1 MIESSEKV
9 KGAAM
14 FDSLER
20 FLRYVR
26 IDTQSAMDAEG
37 FPSTAKQL
45 DLARVLVEELTALGM
60 DEVKLDE
67 YGYVTATLPANIETS
82 APVVGFLAHMDTSP
96 SASGADVK
104 PRVIENYDGQ
114 DIVLNAEK
122 NILLS
127 PRDFPKLWESK
138 GERLVVTDGT
148 TLLGADD
155 KAGIAAIIGA
165 MAYLIAHPEIPH
177 AKLRVGFTPDEEVGE
192 GVKFFDV
199 PGFGADFAYTVDG
212 GKAGEFSY
220 ENFNAAGAKIKINGR
235 SVHPGTSKGK
245 LKSAIQVAID
255 FHNLLPVFDRAEHT
269 EKREGFIHLTEM
281 AGEAESAHLTYIIR
295 DHDEAKFEHLKQE
308 VQQAADFINHRYGA
322 GTLELEIR
330 DQYFNMR
337 KMIETRPEI
346 IEVALKA
353 YRAVGLEPVEEA
365 VRGGTDGSRL
375 SYMGL
380 PTPNIFTGGRN
391 GHGRFEYL
399 SVNDLEKATEVVVII
414 SKLVGELK

>member
-1 MIESSEKV
+1 
-9 KGAAM
+9 M

-26 IDTQSAMDAEG
+26 IDTQSAMDAESY
-37 FPSTAKQL
+37 PSTSKQL
-45 DLARVLVEELTALGM
+45 DLARLLVEELTALGM
-60 DEVKLDE
+60 DEVKLDQ

-96 SASGADVK
+96 AASGANVK
-104 PRVIENYDGQ
+104 PRLIENYDGQ

-127 PRDFPKLWESK
+127 PRDFPKLLDLK
-138 GERLVVTDGT
+138 GQRLVVTDGT

-165 MAYLIAHPEIPH
+165 MAYLIAHPEVPH
-177 AKLRVGFTPDEEVGE
+177 GKLRVGFTPDEEVGE

-199 PGFGADFAYTVDG
+199 PVFGADFAYTVDG
-212 GKAGEFSY
+212 GKIGEFSY
-220 ENFNAAGAKIKINGR
+220 ETFNAASAKIKINGR
-235 SVHPGTSKGK
+235 SVHPGTAKGR

-269 EKREGFIHLTEM
+269 EGREGFIHLTEM
-281 AGEAESAHLTYIIR
+281 AGEAERAHLYYIIR
-295 DHDEAKFEHLKQE
+295 DHDEAAFARRKQE
-308 VQQAADFINHRYGA
+308 VQRVADFINERYGA

-337 KMIETRPEI
+337 KMIEARPEI
-346 IEVALKA
+346 IEIARKA
-353 YRAVGLEPVEEA
+353 YRAAGLEPVEEA

-380 PTPNIFTGGRN
+380 PTPNIFTGGHN

-399 SVNDLEKATEVVVII
+399 SVEALEKATEVVVII

>member
-1 MIESSEKV
+1 
-9 KGAAM
+9 M

-26 IDTQSAMDAEG
+26 IDTQSAMDAEVY
-37 FPSTAKQL
+37 PSTAKQL
-45 DLARVLVEELTALGM
+45 DLARILVEELTELGM
-60 DEVKLDE
+60 DEVKLAE

-104 PRVIENYDGQ
+104 PRLIENYDGQ
-114 DIVLNAEK
+114 DIVLNPEK

-127 PRDFPKLWESK
+127 PRDFPQLLEYR

-165 MAYLIAHPEIPH
+165 MAYLISHPEVPH
-177 AKLRVGFTPDEEVGE
+177 GKLRVGFTPDEEVGE

-199 PGFGADFAYTVDG
+199 PAFAADFAYTVDG

-220 ENFNAAGAKIKINGR
+220 ENFNAAGARIIINGR
-235 SVHPGTSKGK
+235 SVHPGTAKGQ
-245 LKSAIQVAID
+245 LKSAIQMAID

-269 EKREGFIHLTEM
+269 EGREGFIHLTEM
-281 AGEAESAHLTYIIR
+281 AGEAENAHLTYIIR
-295 DHDEAKFEHLKQE
+295 EHDEAKFERLKQE
-308 VQQAADFINHRYGA
+308 VRQAADFVNQRYGE

-330 DQYFNMR
+330 EQYFNMR

-380 PTPNIFTGGRN
+380 PTPNIFTGGHN

-399 SVNDLEKATEVVVII
+399 SVDALEKATEVVVNI

>member
-1 MIESSEKV
+1 
-9 KGAAM
+9 M

-20 FLRYVR
+20 FLRYVK
-26 IDTQSAMDAEG
+26 IDTQSAMDAESY
-37 FPSTAKQL
+37 PSTSKQL
-45 DLARVLVEELTALGM
+45 DLARLLVEELTALGM
-60 DEVKLDE
+60 DEVKLDQ

-96 SASGADVK
+96 AASGANVK
-104 PRVIENYDGQ
+104 PRLVENYDGQ

-127 PRDFPKLWESK
+127 PRDFPKLLDLK
-138 GERLVVTDGT
+138 GQRLVVTDGT

-165 MAYLIAHPEIPH
+165 MAYLIAHPEVPH
-177 AKLRVGFTPDEEVGE
+177 GKLRVGFTPDEEVGE

-199 PGFGADFAYTVDG
+199 PAFGADFAYTVDG
-212 GKAGEFSY
+212 GKIGEFSY
-220 ENFNAAGAKIKINGR
+220 ETFNAASAKIKINGR
-235 SVHPGTSKGK
+235 SVHPGTAKGQ

-269 EKREGFIHLTEM
+269 EGREGFIHLAEM
-281 AGEAESAHLTYIIR
+281 AGEAESAHLYYIIR
-295 DHDEAKFEHLKQE
+295 DHDEAAFARRKRE
-308 VQQAADFINHRYGA
+308 VQRVADFINERYGA

-337 KMIETRPEI
+337 KMIEARPEI
-346 IEVALKA
+346 IEIARKA
-353 YRAVGLEPVEEA
+353 YRAAGLEPVEEA

-380 PTPNIFTGGRN
+380 PTPNIFTGGHN

-399 SVNDLEKATEVVVII
+399 SVEALEKATEVVVNI

>member
-1 MIESSEKV
+1 
-9 KGAAM
+9 M

-26 IDTQSAMDAEG
+26 IDTQSAMDAESY
-37 FPSTAKQL
+37 PSTSKQL
-45 DLARVLVEELTALGM
+45 DLARLLVEELTALGM
-60 DEVKLDE
+60 DEVKLDQ

-96 SASGADVK
+96 AASGANVK
-104 PRVIENYDGQ
+104 PRLIENYDGQ

-127 PRDFPKLWESK
+127 PRDFPKLLDLK
-138 GERLVVTDGT
+138 GQRLVVTDGT

-165 MAYLIAHPEIPH
+165 MAYLIAHPEVPH
-177 AKLRVGFTPDEEVGE
+177 GKLRVGFTPDEEVGE

-199 PGFGADFAYTVDG
+199 SAFGADFAYTVDG
-212 GKAGEFSY
+212 GKIGEFSY
-220 ENFNAAGAKIKINGR
+220 ETFNAASAKIKINGR
-235 SVHPGTSKGK
+235 SVHPGTAKGR

-269 EKREGFIHLTEM
+269 EGREGFIHLTEM
-281 AGEAESAHLTYIIR
+281 AGEAESAHLYYIIR
-295 DHDEAKFEHLKQE
+295 DHDEAAFARRKQE
-308 VQQAADFINHRYGA
+308 VQRVADFINERYGA

-337 KMIETRPEI
+337 KMIEARPEI
-346 IEVALKA
+346 IEIARKA
-353 YRAVGLEPVEEA
+353 YRAAGLEPVEEA

-380 PTPNIFTGGRN
+380 PTPNIFTGGHN

-399 SVNDLEKATEVVVII
+399 SVEALEKATEVVVII

>member
-1 MIESSEKV
+1 
-9 KGAAM
+9 M

-37 FPSTAKQL
+37 YPSTAKQL
-45 DLARVLVEELTALGM
+45 DLARLLVDELTALGM

-82 APVVGFLAHMDTSP
+82 PPVVGFLAHMDTSP

-104 PRVIENYDGQ
+104 ARIIENYDGQ

-127 PRDFPKLWESK
+127 PRDFPKLLESK

-165 MAYLIAHPEIPH
+165 MAYLIAHPEVPH
-177 AKLRVGFTPDEEVGE
+177 GKLRVGFTPDEEVGE

-199 PGFGADFAYTVDG
+199 PAFGADFAYTVDG

-235 SVHPGTSKGK
+235 SVHPGTSKGR

-255 FHNLLPVFDRAEHT
+255 FHNLLPVFERAENT

-281 AGEAESAHLTYIIR
+281 AGEAESAHINYIIR
-295 DHDEAKFEHLKQE
+295 DHDEAKFERLKHE
-308 VQQAADFINHRYGA
+308 VQHAADFINQRYGA

-353 YRAVGLEPVEEA
+353 YRAVGLKPVEEA

-380 PTPNIFTGGRN
+380 PTPNIFTGGHN

-399 SVNDLEKATEVVVII
+399 SVDALEKATEVVVII
-414 SKLVGELK
+414 SKLVAELE

>member
-1 MIESSEKV
+1 
-9 KGAAM
+9 M

-20 FLRYVR
+20 FFRYVR
-26 IDTQSAMDAEG
+26 VDTQSAMDAESY
-37 FPSTAKQL
+37 PSTSKQL
-45 DLARVLVEELTALGM
+45 DLARLLVEELTVLGM

-96 SASGADVK
+96 AASGANVK
-104 PRVIENYDGQ
+104 PRLIENYDGQ
-114 DIVLNAEK
+114 DILLNAEK

-127 PRDFPKLWESK
+127 PHDFPELLALK
-138 GERLVVTDGT
+138 GQRLVVTDGT

-155 KAGIAAIIGA
+155 KAGIAAIMGA
-165 MAYLIAHPEIPH
+165 MAYLIAHPEVPH
-177 AKLRVGFTPDEEVGE
+177 GKLRVGFTPDEEVGE

-199 PGFGADFAYTVDG
+199 PAFGADFAYTIDG
-212 GKAGEFSY
+212 GKIGEFSY
-220 ENFNAAGAKIKINGR
+220 ETFNAASAKIKINGR
-235 SVHPGTSKGK
+235 SVHPGTAKGR

-269 EKREGFIHLTEM
+269 EGREGFIHLTEM
-281 AGEAESAHLTYIIR
+281 AGEAESAHINYIIR
-295 DHDEAKFEHLKQE
+295 DHDEAKFERRKQE
-308 VQQAADFINHRYGA
+308 VRQAADFINQRYGA

-337 KMIETRPEI
+337 KIIEARPEI
-346 IEVALKA
+346 IEIARKA
-353 YRAVGLEPVEEA
+353 YRAAGLEPVEEA

-380 PTPNIFTGGRN
+380 PTPNIFTGGHN
-391 GHGRFEYL
+391 AHGRFEYL
-399 SVNDLEKATEVVVII
+399 SVDALEKATEVVVII

>member
-1 MIESSEKV
+1 
-9 KGAAM
+9 M
-14 FDSLER
+14 FDALER

-26 IDTQSAMDAEG
+26 VDTQSAMDAG
-37 FPSTAKQL
+37 GYPSTSKQL
-45 DLARVLVEELTALGM
+45 DLARLLVEELTALGM

-96 SASGADVK
+96 AASGANVK
-104 PRVIENYDGQ
+104 PRLIENYDGQ
-114 DIVLNAEK
+114 DILLNAEK

-127 PRDFPKLWESK
+127 PHDFPELLALK
-138 GERLVVTDGT
+138 GQRLVVTDGT

-155 KAGIAAIIGA
+155 KAGIAAIMGA
-165 MAYLIAHPEIPH
+165 MAYLIAHPEVPH
-177 AKLRVGFTPDEEVGE
+177 GKLRVGFTPDEEVGE

-199 PGFGADFAYTVDG
+199 PAFGADFAYTIDG
-212 GKAGEFSY
+212 GKIGEFSY
-220 ENFNAAGAKIKINGR
+220 ETFNAASAKIKINGR
-235 SVHPGTSKGK
+235 SVHPGTAKGR
-245 LKSAIQVAID
+245 LKSAIQIAID

-269 EKREGFIHLTEM
+269 EGREGFIHLTEM
-281 AGEAESAHLTYIIR
+281 AGEAESAHINYIIR
-295 DHDEAKFEHLKQE
+295 DHDEAKFERRKQE
-308 VQQAADFINHRYGA
+308 VRQAADFINQRYGA

-337 KMIETRPEI
+337 KIIEAKPEI
-346 IEVALKA
+346 IEIARKA
-353 YRAVGLEPVEEA
+353 YRAAGLEPVEEA

-380 PTPNIFTGGRN
+380 PTPNNFTGGHN
-391 GHGRFEYL
+391 AHGRFEYL
-399 SVNDLEKATEVVVII
+399 SVDALEKATEVVVII

>member
-1 MIESSEKV
+1 
-9 KGAAM
+9 M

-26 IDTQSAMDAEG
+26 IDTQSAMDAKVY
-37 FPSTAKQL
+37 PSTAKQL
-45 DLARVLVEELTALGM
+45 DLARLLVEELTDLGM

-104 PRVIENYDGQ
+104 PRLIENYDGQ
-114 DIVLNAEK
+114 DILLNAEK

-127 PRDFPKLWESK
+127 PRDFPQLLEYK

-177 AKLRVGFTPDEEVGE
+177 GKLRVGFTPDEEVGE

-199 PGFGADFAYTVDG
+199 PAFGADFAYTVDG

-220 ENFNAAGAKIKINGR
+220 ENFNAAGAKIMIHGR

-281 AGEAESAHLTYIIR
+281 AGEAEIAHLTYIIR
-295 DHDEAKFEHLKQE
+295 EHDEDKFERLKQE
-308 VQQAADFINHRYGA
+308 VRQAADFINQRYGE

-330 DQYFNMR
+330 EQYFNMR

-346 IEVALKA
+346 IEIARKA

-375 SYMGL
+375 SYMDL
-380 PTPNIFTGGRN
+380 PTPNIFTGGHN

-399 SVNDLEKATEVVVII
+399 SVDALEKATEVVVII
-414 SKLVGELK
+414 SKLVGELE

>member
-1 MIESSEKV
+1 
-9 KGAAM
+9 M

-26 IDTQSAMDAEG
+26 IDTQSAMDAEVY
-37 FPSTAKQL
+37 PSTAKQL
-45 DLARVLVEELTALGM
+45 DLARILVEELTELGM

-104 PRVIENYDGQ
+104 PRLIENYDGQ
-114 DIVLNAEK
+114 DIVLNPEK

-127 PRDFPKLWESK
+127 PRDFPQLLEYR

-165 MAYLIAHPEIPH
+165 MAYLISHPEVPH
-177 AKLRVGFTPDEEVGE
+177 GKLRVGFTPDEEVGE

-199 PGFGADFAYTVDG
+199 PAFAADFAYTVDG

-220 ENFNAAGAKIKINGR
+220 ENFNAAGARIIINGR
-235 SVHPGTSKGK
+235 SVHPGTAKGQ
-245 LKSAIQVAID
+245 LKSAIQMAID

-269 EKREGFIHLTEM
+269 EGREGFIHLTEM
-281 AGEAESAHLTYIIR
+281 AGEAENAHLTYIIR
-295 DHDEAKFEHLKQE
+295 EHDEAKFERLKQE
-308 VQQAADFINHRYGA
+308 VRQAADFVNQRYGE

-330 DQYFNMR
+330 EQYFNMR

-380 PTPNIFTGGRN
+380 PTPNIFTGGHN

-399 SVNDLEKATEVVVII
+399 SVDALEKATEVVVNI

>member
-1 MIESSEKV
+1 
-9 KGAAM
+9 M
-14 FDSLER
+14 FDSLDR

-26 IDTQSAMDAEG
+26 IDTQSAMDAESY
-37 FPSTAKQL
+37 PSTSKQL
-45 DLARVLVEELTALGM
+45 DLARLLVEELTALGM
-60 DEVKLDE
+60 DEVKLDQ

-96 SASGADVK
+96 AASGANVK
-104 PRVIENYDGQ
+104 PRLIENYDGQ

-127 PRDFPKLWESK
+127 PRDFPKLLDLK
-138 GERLVVTDGT
+138 GQRLVVTDGT

-165 MAYLIAHPEIPH
+165 MAYLIAHPEVPH
-177 AKLRVGFTPDEEVGE
+177 GKLRVGFTPDEEVGE

-199 PGFGADFAYTVDG
+199 PAFGADFAYTVDG
-212 GKAGEFSY
+212 GKIGEFSY
-220 ENFNAAGAKIKINGR
+220 ETFNAASAKIKINGR
-235 SVHPGTSKGK
+235 SVHPGTAKGR

-269 EKREGFIHLTEM
+269 EGREGFIHLTEM
-281 AGEAESAHLTYIIR
+281 AGEAESAHLYYIIR
-295 DHDEAKFEHLKQE
+295 DHDEAAFARRKQE
-308 VQQAADFINHRYGA
+308 VQRVADFINERYGA

-337 KMIETRPEI
+337 KMIEARPEI
-346 IEVALKA
+346 IEIARKA
-353 YRAVGLEPVEEA
+353 YRAAGLEPVEEA

-380 PTPNIFTGGRN
+380 PTPNIFTGGHN

-399 SVNDLEKATEVVVII
+399 SVEALEKATEVVVII

>member
-1 MIESSEKV
+1 ML
-9 KGAAM
+9 
-14 FDSLER
+14 DSLER

-60 DEVKLDE
+60 DEVRLDE

-82 APVVGFLAHMDTSP
+82 VPVVGFLAHMDTSP

-127 PRDFPKLWESK
+127 PRDFPKLLESK

-212 GKAGEFSY
+212 GKAGEFSA
-220 ENFNAAGAKIKINGR
+220 F
-235 SVHPGTSKGK
+235 
-245 LKSAIQVAID
+245 Q
-255 FHNLLPVFDRAEHT
+255 
-269 EKREGFIHLTEM
+269 
-281 AGEAESAHLTYIIR
+281 
-295 DHDEAKFEHLKQE
+295 
-308 VQQAADFINHRYGA
+308 
-322 GTLELEIR
+322 
-330 DQYFNMR
+330 
-337 KMIETRPEI
+337 
-346 IEVALKA
+346 
-353 YRAVGLEPVEEA
+353 
-365 VRGGTDGSRL
+365 L
-375 SYMGL
+375 S
-380 PTPNIFTGGRN
+380 P
-391 GHGRFEYL
+391 
-399 SVNDLEKATEVVVII
+399 
-414 SKLVGELK
+414 

>member
-1 MIESSEKV
+1 
-9 KGAAM
+9 M

-26 IDTQSAMDAEG
+26 IDTQSAMDAESY
-37 FPSTAKQL
+37 PSTSKQL
-45 DLARVLVEELTALGM
+45 DLARLLVEELTALGM
-60 DEVKLDE
+60 DEVKLDQ

-96 SASGADVK
+96 AASGANVK
-104 PRVIENYDGQ
+104 PRLIENYDGQ

-127 PRDFPKLWESK
+127 PRDFPKLLDLK
-138 GERLVVTDGT
+138 GQRLVVTDGT

-165 MAYLIAHPEIPH
+165 MAYLIAHPEVPH
-177 AKLRVGFTPDEEVGE
+177 GKLRVGFTPDEEVGE

-199 PGFGADFAYTVDG
+199 PAFGADFAYTVDG
-212 GKAGEFSY
+212 GKIGEFSY
-220 ENFNAAGAKIKINGR
+220 ETFNAASAKIKINGR
-235 SVHPGTSKGK
+235 SVHPGTAKGR

-269 EKREGFIHLTEM
+269 EGREGFIHLTEM
-281 AGEAESAHLTYIIR
+281 AGEAESAHLYYIIR
-295 DHDEAKFEHLKQE
+295 DHDEAAFARRKQE
-308 VQQAADFINHRYGA
+308 VQRVADFINERYGA

-337 KMIETRPEI
+337 KMIEARPEI
-346 IEVALKA
+346 IEIARKA
-353 YRAVGLEPVEEA
+353 YRAAGLEPVEEA

-380 PTPNIFTGGRN
+380 PTPNIFTGGHN

-399 SVNDLEKATEVVVII
+399 SVEALEKATEVVVII

>member
-1 MIESSEKV
+1 
-9 KGAAM
+9 M

-26 IDTQSAMDAEG
+26 VDTQSAMDAEG
-37 FPSTAKQL
+37 YPSTSKQL
-45 DLARVLVEELTALGM
+45 DLARLLVEELTALGM

-96 SASGADVK
+96 AASGANVK
-104 PRVIENYDGQ
+104 PRLIENYDGQ
-114 DIVLNAEK
+114 DIVLNADK

-127 PRDFPKLWESK
+127 PRDFPELLDLK
-138 GERLVVTDGT
+138 GQRLVVTDGT

-155 KAGIAAIIGA
+155 KAGIAAIMGA

-177 AKLRVGFTPDEEVGE
+177 GKLRVGFTPDEEVGE

-199 PGFGADFAYTVDG
+199 PAFGADFAYTVDG
-212 GKAGEFSY
+212 GKIGEFSY
-220 ENFNAAGAKIKINGR
+220 ETFNAASAKIKINGR
-235 SVHPGTSKGK
+235 SVHPGTAKGR

-269 EKREGFIHLTEM
+269 EGREGFIHLTEM

-295 DHDEAKFEHLKQE
+295 EHGEAKFERLKQE
-308 VQQAADFINHRYGA
+308 VRQAADFINQRYGA

-337 KMIETRPEI
+337 KMIEAKPEI
-346 IEVALKA
+346 IEIARKA
-353 YRAVGLEPVEEA
+353 YRAAGLEPVEEA

-380 PTPNIFTGGRN
+380 PTPNIFTGGHN

-399 SVNDLEKATEVVVII
+399 SVDALEKATEVVVII

>member
-1 MIESSEKV
+1 
-9 KGAAM
+9 
-14 FDSLER
+14 
-20 FLRYVR
+20 
-26 IDTQSAMDAEG
+26 MDAEVY
-37 FPSTAKQL
+37 PSTAKQL
-45 DLARVLVEELTALGM
+45 DLARILVEELTELGM

-104 PRVIENYDGQ
+104 PRLIENYDGQ
-114 DIVLNAEK
+114 DIVLNPEK

-127 PRDFPKLWESK
+127 PRDFPQLLEYR

-165 MAYLIAHPEIPH
+165 MAYLISHPEVPH
-177 AKLRVGFTPDEEVGE
+177 GKLRVGFTPDEEVGE

-199 PGFGADFAYTVDG
+199 PAFAADFAYTVDG

-220 ENFNAAGAKIKINGR
+220 ENFNAAGARIIINGR
-235 SVHPGTSKGK
+235 SVHPGTAKGQ
-245 LKSAIQVAID
+245 LKSAIQMAID

-269 EKREGFIHLTEM
+269 EGREGFIHLTEM
-281 AGEAESAHLTYIIR
+281 AGEAENAHLTYIIR
-295 DHDEAKFEHLKQE
+295 EHDEAKFERLKQE
-308 VQQAADFINHRYGA
+308 VRQAADFVNQRYGE

-330 DQYFNMR
+330 EQYFNMR

-380 PTPNIFTGGRN
+380 PTPNIFTGGHN

-399 SVNDLEKATEVVVII
+399 SVDALEKATEVVVNI

>member
-1 MIESSEKV
+1 MIESSQTN

-26 IDTQSAMDAEG
+26 IDTQSAMDAEVY
-37 FPSTAKQL
+37 PSTAKQL
-45 DLARVLVEELTALGM
+45 DLARILVEELIELGM
-60 DEVKLDE
+60 DEVRLDE

-82 APVVGFLAHMDTSP
+82 APVVGFLANMDTSP

-104 PRVIENYDGQ
+104 PRLIENYDGQ

-127 PRDFPKLWESK
+127 PRDFPQLLEYK
-138 GERLVVTDGT
+138 GKRLVVTDGT

-177 AKLRVGFTPDEEVGE
+177 GKLRVGFTPDEEVGE

-199 PGFGADFAYTVDG
+199 PAFAADFAYTVDG
-212 GKAGEFSY
+212 GRAGEFSY
-220 ENFNAAGAKIKINGR
+220 ENFNAAGARVKINGR
-235 SVHPGTSKGK
+235 SVHPGTAKGQ
-245 LKSAIQVAID
+245 LKSAIQMAID

-269 EKREGFIHLTEM
+269 EGREGFIHLTEM
-281 AGEAESAHLTYIIR
+281 AGEAEYAHLTYIIR
-295 DHDEAKFEHLKQE
+295 DHDEAKFERLKQE
-308 VQQAADFINHRYGA
+308 VRQAADFINQRYGE

-330 DQYFNMR
+330 EQYFNMR

-353 YRAVGLEPVEEA
+353 YRAVGLEPFEEA

-380 PTPNIFTGGRN
+380 PTPNIFTGGHN

-399 SVNDLEKATEVVVII
+399 SVDALEKATEVVVII
-414 SKLVGELK
+414 SKLVSELK

>member
-1 MIESSEKV
+1 
-9 KGAAM
+9 M

-26 IDTQSAMDAEG
+26 IDTQSAMDAESY
-37 FPSTAKQL
+37 PSTSKQL
-45 DLARVLVEELTALGM
+45 DLARLLVEELTALGM
-60 DEVKLDE
+60 DEVKLDQ

-96 SASGADVK
+96 AASGANVK
-104 PRVIENYDGQ
+104 PRLIENYDGQ

-127 PRDFPKLWESK
+127 PRDFPKLLDLK
-138 GERLVVTDGT
+138 GQRLVVTDGT

-165 MAYLIAHPEIPH
+165 MAYLIAHPEVPH
-177 AKLRVGFTPDEEVGE
+177 GKLRVGFTHDEEVGE

-199 PGFGADFAYTVDG
+199 PAFGADFAYTVDG
-212 GKAGEFSY
+212 GKIGEFSY
-220 ENFNAAGAKIKINGR
+220 ETFNAASAKIKINGR
-235 SVHPGTSKGK
+235 SVHPGTAKGR

-269 EKREGFIHLTEM
+269 EGREGFIHLTEM
-281 AGEAESAHLTYIIR
+281 AGEAESAHLYYIIR
-295 DHDEAKFEHLKQE
+295 DHDEAAFARRKQE
-308 VQQAADFINHRYGA
+308 VQRVADFINERYGA

-337 KMIETRPEI
+337 KMIEARPEI
-346 IEVALKA
+346 IEIARKA
-353 YRAVGLEPVEEA
+353 YRAAGLEPVEEA

-380 PTPNIFTGGRN
+380 PTPNIFTGGHN

-399 SVNDLEKATEVVVII
+399 SVEALEKATEVVVII

>member
-1 MIESSEKV
+1 
-9 KGAAM
+9 M

-26 IDTQSAMDAEG
+26 IDTQSAMDAESY
-37 FPSTAKQL
+37 PSTSKQL
-45 DLARVLVEELTALGM
+45 DLARLLVEELTALGM
-60 DEVKLDE
+60 DEVKLNQ

-96 SASGADVK
+96 AASGANVK
-104 PRVIENYDGQ
+104 PRLIENYDGQ

-127 PRDFPKLWESK
+127 PRDFPKLLDLK
-138 GERLVVTDGT
+138 GQRLVVTDGT

-165 MAYLIAHPEIPH
+165 MAYLIAHPEVPH
-177 AKLRVGFTPDEEVGE
+177 GKLRVGFTPDEEVGE

-199 PGFGADFAYTVDG
+199 PAFGADFAYTVDG
-212 GKAGEFSY
+212 GKIGEFSY
-220 ENFNAAGAKIKINGR
+220 ETFNAASAKIKINGR
-235 SVHPGTSKGK
+235 SVHPGTAKGQ

-269 EKREGFIHLTEM
+269 EGREGFIHLTEM
-281 AGEAESAHLTYIIR
+281 AGEAERAHLYYIIR
-295 DHDEAKFEHLKQE
+295 DHDEAAFARRKQE
-308 VQQAADFINHRYGA
+308 VQRVADFINERYGA

-337 KMIETRPEI
+337 KMIEARPEI
-346 IEVALKA
+346 IEIARKA
-353 YRAVGLEPVEEA
+353 YRAAGLEPVEEA

-380 PTPNIFTGGRN
+380 PTPNIFTGGHN

-399 SVNDLEKATEVVVII
+399 SVEALEKATEVVVII

>member
-1 MIESSEKV
+1 
-9 KGAAM
+9 M

-26 IDTQSAMDAEG
+26 IDTQSAMDAESY
-37 FPSTAKQL
+37 PSTSKQL
-45 DLARVLVEELTALGM
+45 DLARLLVEELTALGM
-60 DEVKLDE
+60 DEVKLDQ

-96 SASGADVK
+96 AASGANVK
-104 PRVIENYDGQ
+104 PRLIENYDGQ

-127 PRDFPKLWESK
+127 PRDFPKLLDLK
-138 GERLVVTDGT
+138 GQRLVVTDGT

-165 MAYLIAHPEIPH
+165 MAYLIAHPEVPH
-177 AKLRVGFTPDEEVGE
+177 GKLRVGFTPDEEVGE

-199 PGFGADFAYTVDG
+199 PAFGADFAYTVDG
-212 GKAGEFSY
+212 GKIGEFSY
-220 ENFNAAGAKIKINGR
+220 ETFNAASAKIKINGR
-235 SVHPGTSKGK
+235 SVHPGTAKGR

-269 EKREGFIHLTEM
+269 EGREGFIHLTEM
-281 AGEAESAHLTYIIR
+281 AGEAERAHLYYIIR
-295 DHDEAKFEHLKQE
+295 DHDEAAFARRKQE
-308 VQQAADFINHRYGA
+308 VQRVADFINERYGA

-337 KMIETRPEI
+337 KMIEARPEI
-346 IEVALKA
+346 IEIARKA
-353 YRAVGLEPVEEA
+353 YRAAGLEPVEEA

-380 PTPNIFTGGRN
+380 PTPNIFTGGHN

-399 SVNDLEKATEVVVII
+399 SVEALEKATEVVVII